1 MATIVYETSASGPT
15 VQSGRRVIEIMLATV
30 EGLDRTTIAGTLEH
44 ARGRTLRLLAPFSDE
59 QLCLQVSELQS
70 PLVWDFAHIGHFEEL
85 WLLRTVGGEKP
96 LHDEHDDVYDAFA
109 HERSERGELPYLP
122 PAAARAFVDDV
133 RGRSLEL
140 LDGVEPNGDR
150 LLENGFVFGLV
161 VQHEL
166 QHIETMAQT
175 MQLGG
180 LPRRSILRRRSRA
193 SGEMRV
199 DGGRA
204 VLGAGPDEPWAYD
217 NELPAHEVELAAVP
231 RSTGRSRRTPTI
243 WPSCTR
249 AATRIARCGATRA
262 GRGAS
267 GGAVG
272 RSTGNGTATA
282 WLRSR
287 FGVASRVPA
296 DEPVMHVSFWEA
308 EAFARWA
315 GKRLPTEAEWEHAA
329 RTGEL
334 EHATGAVWQWTS
346 SPFEGYPGFEPFPYR
361 EYSEVFFGDEYRM
374 LRGGS
379 YMTDPLVARLSFRNW
394 DYPQRRQI
402 FSGIRCARDG

>member
-1 MATIVYETSASGPT
+1 
-15 VQSGRRVIEIMLATV
+15 MLAEV
-30 EGLDRTTIAGTLEH
+30 EGFDRTVIAGTLEK
-44 ARGRTLRLLAPFSDE
+44 ARSRTLQLLAPFSDE
-59 QLCLQVSELQS
+59 QLCLQVSSLQS

-85 WLLRTVGGEKP
+85 WLLRTVGGEQP
-96 LHDEHDDVYDAFA
+96 LHDEHDAVYDAFA
-109 HERSERGELPYLP
+109 HERSERGELPYLR

-133 RGRSLEL
+133 RARSIRL
-140 LDGVEPNGDR
+140 LDGVSMNGDR

-175 MQLGG
+175 MQIGG
-180 LPRRSILRRRSRA
+180 LPAQIDPPPVVRA
-193 SGEMRV
+193 SGEMSV

-204 VLGAGPDEPWAYD
+204 VLGAGPGAPWAYD
-217 NELPAHEVELAAVP
+217 NELPEHEVELAPYRIDRALTTNADY
-231 RSTGRSRRTPTI
+231 RAFMDAGGYDDRRL
-243 WPSCTR
+243 WSD
-249 AATRIARCGATRA
+249 
-262 GRGAS
+262 
-267 GGAVG
+267 GGWAW
-272 RSTGNGTATA
+272 REAERATA
-282 WLRSR
+282 PLYWERDGDEWLRRR
-287 FGVASRVPA
+287 FGVLEPVPG
-296 DEPVMHVSFWEA
+296 DEPVMHVCFWEA

-329 RTGEL
+329 RTGDL

-346 SPFEGYPGFEPFPYR
+346 SPFEGYPGFRPFPYR

-379 YMTDPLVARLSFRNW
+379 FMTDPVVARVSFRNW

-402 FSGIRCARDG
+402 FSGIRCAHDG

>member
-1 MATIVYETSASGPT
+1 
-15 VQSGRRVIEIMLATV
+15 MLARV
-30 EGLDRTTIAGTLEH
+30 EGLDRTAIAGTLER
-44 ARGRTLRLLAPFSDE
+44 ARSRTLRLLAPFSDE
-59 QLCLQVSELQS
+59 QLCLQVSSLQS

-85 WLLRTVGGEKP
+85 WLLRTVGGEEP

-133 RGRSLEL
+133 RVRALGM
-140 LDGVEPNGDR
+140 LDRVEANGDR
-150 LLENGFVFGLV
+150 LLDGGFVFGLV

-166 QHIETMAQT
+166 QHNETMAQT

-180 LPRRSILRRRSRA
+180 LPAQIDPPPAVRA
-193 SGEMRV
+193 GGETTIN
-199 DGGRA
+199 GGRA
-204 VLGAGPDEPWAYD
+204 VLGAGADQPWAYD
-217 NELPAHEVELAAVP
+217 NERPAHEVELAP
-231 RSTGRSRRTPTI
+231 FRI
-243 WPSCTR
+243 DR
-249 AATRIARCGATRA
+249 ALTTNADYLAFMAAGGYENRELWSDDGWAWREAEQATAPLYWERA
-262 GRGAS
+262 GDGW
-267 GGAVG
+267 V
-272 RSTGNGTATA
+272 
-282 WLRSR
+282 RSR
-287 FGVASRVPA
+287 FGVTEPVQG
-296 DEPVMHVSFWEA
+296 DEPVVHVCFWEA
-308 EAFARWA
+308 DAFARWA
-315 GKRLPTEAEWEHAA
+315 GKRLPTEAEWEYAA

-334 EHATGAVWQWTS
+334 EHANDAVWQWTS

>member
-1 MATIVYETSASGPT
+1 
-15 VQSGRRVIEIMLATV
+15 MLREV
-30 EGLDRTTIAGTLEH
+30 EGFDRRAIAGTLER
-44 ARGRTLRLLAPFSDE
+44 ARSGTVRLLAPFSDE
-59 QLCLQVSELQS
+59 QLCVQVSSLQS
-70 PLVWDFAHIGHFEEL
+70 PLVWDYAHIGHFEEL
-85 WLLRTVGGEKP
+85 WLLRTVGGEEP
-96 LHDEHDDVYDAFA
+96 LHETHDDVYDAFA

-133 RGRSLEL
+133 RVRSLGL
-140 LDGVEPNGDR
+140 LDRVAADGDP
-150 LLENGFVFGLV
+150 LLEHGFVFGLV

-180 LPRRSILRRRSRA
+180 LPAQIDPPPEVHA
-193 SGEMRV
+193 SGEIAV
-199 DGGRA
+199 AGGRA

-217 NELPAHEVELAAVP
+217 NERPAHDVELAPFRIDRAL
-231 RSTGRSRRTPTI
+231 TTNADYLAFMEAGGYDDRRL
-243 WPSCTR
+243 WSDEGWAWR
-249 AATRIARCGATRA
+249 EAE
-262 GRGAS
+262 
-267 GGAVG
+267 GAVAALYWERDG
-272 RSTGNGTATA
+272 DS
-282 WLRSR
+282 WLRGR
-287 FGVASRVPA
+287 FGTV
-296 DEPVMHVSFWEA
+296 EPVPGNEPVVHVCFWEA

-361 EYSEVFFGDEYRM
+361 EYSEVFFGDEFRV

-379 YMTDPLVARLSFRNW
+379 YMTDPLVARVSFRNW